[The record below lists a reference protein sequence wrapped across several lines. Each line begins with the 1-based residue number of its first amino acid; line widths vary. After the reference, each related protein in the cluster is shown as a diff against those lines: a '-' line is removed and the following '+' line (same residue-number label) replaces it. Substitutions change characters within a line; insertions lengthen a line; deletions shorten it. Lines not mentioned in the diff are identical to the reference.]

1 MTSRIFLEE
10 WVRERAYL
18 LEGGSMEF
26 STNNSN
32 PSLIQLKHVLPR
44 FFRRLQGE
52 MADIFN
58 YLNMCHR
65 TCFFG

>member
-26 STNNSN
+26 STKI
-32 PSLIQLKHVLPR
+32 PIP
-44 FFRRLQGE
+44 
-52 MADIFN
+52 A
-58 YLNMCHR
+58 
-65 TCFFG
+65 